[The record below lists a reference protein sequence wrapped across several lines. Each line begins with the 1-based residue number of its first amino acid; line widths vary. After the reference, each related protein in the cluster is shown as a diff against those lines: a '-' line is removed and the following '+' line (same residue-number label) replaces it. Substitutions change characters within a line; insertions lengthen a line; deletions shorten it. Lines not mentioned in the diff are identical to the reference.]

1 VAPETVE
8 DCLRGV
14 RILVVDDDTDTR
26 HVLKLVLEQ
35 AGADVDLAASADEAR
50 AAASRARPAILLC
63 DLGLG
68 SEDGCALLRALRA
81 SADSADTMRA
91 VALTAHARSEDRAH
105 ALDAGFELHIAKPG
119 PADLPRVLANLLARD

>member
-1 VAPETVE
+1 
-8 DCLRGV
+8 
-14 RILVVDDDTDTR
+14 
-26 HVLKLVLEQ
+26 
-35 AGADVDLAASADEAR
+35 
-50 AAASRARPAILLC
+50 LLC

-81 SADSADTMRA
+81 SADGTVDTMRA

-119 PADLPRVLANLLARD
+119 PADLPRVLANLLAHD